1 MHGFVKVLQQQ
12 LPGFEHGGAD
22 LARQIKLQL
31 LERGFDLLR
40 VAAGL
45 VDLGNAAFKVHA
57 AADGAQHFVAGTK
70 HAFKELKLLRQQ
82 LVHTL
87 VGGVAVVH
95 KVDHHHVVLLPVAV
109 AAANALFDALGVPW
123 QVVVDDQ

>member
-1 MHGFVKVLQQQ
+1 M
-12 LPGFEHGGAD
+12 
-22 LARQIKLQL
+22 
-31 LERGFDLLR
+31 R

-45 VDLGNAAFKVHA
+45 VDLGDAAFKVHA
-57 AADGAQHFVAGTK
+57 AANGAQHLVAGTK
-70 HAFKELKLLRQQ
+70 HTLKELKFLCQQ
-82 LVHTL
+82 LVHAP

-109 AAANALFDALGVPW
+109 AAANALFDALGVPR